1 MKELINKFYT
11 AFNELD
17 AETMSSCYHDEVVFD
32 DPAFGELK
40 GESARNMWRMLC
52 QSQKGKDFKVKHS
65 EVTNNSAYWEAFYTF
80 SKTGRKVHNKIH
92 ANFEFKDGLII
103 RHSDNFD
110 LHKWASQ
117 AMGLSGLLIGWSG
130 FFQKKLQKQTNR
142 LLHKFEQ
149 KH

>member
-130 FFQKKLQKQTNR
+130 FFKKKLQKQTNY

>member
-65 EVTNNSAYWEAFYTF
+65 EVTNNSANWEAFYTF
-80 SKTGRKVHNKIH
+80 SKTGRKVHNQIH

-130 FFQKKLQKQTNR
+130 FFKKKLQKQTNY